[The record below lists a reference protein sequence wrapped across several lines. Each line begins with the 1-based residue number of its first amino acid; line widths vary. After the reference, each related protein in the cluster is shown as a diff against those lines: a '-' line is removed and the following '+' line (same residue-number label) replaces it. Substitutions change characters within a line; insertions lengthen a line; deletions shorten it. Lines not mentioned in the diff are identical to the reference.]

1 MKKILLGQKNRLKA
15 AWKVDFGMYLEGD
28 DEGKILLPARY
39 VPEDLEVGDEIDVFV
54 YLDNEERRVA
64 TTLEPKAMVGDF
76 AYLEVA
82 WVNEFGAFLDWG
94 LMKDLFCPFR
104 EQKKRM
110 EVGRSYIVHVH
121 LDEESYRIMASA
133 KVEKWLENDKLAK
146 EYIPSAEK
154 EDTILS
160 QREKGDLST
169 PPLGE
174 ARRGLLL
181 PGSKVSALVWQKTDL
196 GFKAII
202 DNKYGA
208 LLYDSQLFREIH
220 TGDRVEAY
228 ITKIRPD
235 GKIDIALQ
243 QSGRQHTED
252 FAEKLLHYLQYR
264 GGRCRLG
271 DKSSAEE
278 IKEQFG
284 VSKKT
289 YKRAIGDLY
298 KRRLIT
304 ISEDGIELV

>member
-1 MKKILLGQKNRLKA
+1 MKKILLGQKNLLKA

-28 DEGKILLPARY
+28 EEGKILLPNRY
-39 VPEDLEVGDEIDVFV
+39 VPEGLEVGDEVEVFV

-110 EVGRSYIVHVH
+110 EEGRSYIVHVH

-133 KVEKWLENDKLAK
+133 KVDKWLENDKLK
-146 EYIPSAEK
+146 EEK
-154 EDTILS
+154 LLS
-160 QREKGDLST
+160 VGD
-169 PPLGE
+169 
-174 ARRGLLL
+174 
-181 PGSKVSALVWQKTDL
+181 KVSALIWQKTDL

-208 LLYDSQLFREIH
+208 LLYDSQVFKDIH
-220 TGDRVEAY
+220 TGDMVDAY
-228 ITKIRPD
+228 VTKIRPD
-235 GKIDIALQ
+235 GKIDVALQ
-243 QSGRQHTED
+243 PSGRQHTED
-252 FAEKLLHYLQYR
+252 FAEQLLRYLQYR

-271 DKSSAEE
+271 DKSSAED

-304 ISEDGIELV
+304 INDDGIELV

>member
-1 MKKILLGQKNRLKA
+1 MKKILLGQKNLLKA
-15 AWKVDFGMYLEGD
+15 VWKVDFGMYLEGD
-28 DEGKILLPARY
+28 DEGKILLPTRY
-39 VPEDLEVGDEIDVFV
+39 VPEDLEVGDEIEVFV

-110 EVGRSYIVHVH
+110 ETGRSYIVHVH

-133 KVEKWLENDKLAK
+133 KVEKWLENDTS
-146 EYIPSAEK
+146 P
-154 EDTILS
+154 LS
-160 QREKGDLST
+160 VGD
-169 PPLGE
+169 
-174 ARRGLLL
+174 
-181 PGSKVSALVWQKTDL
+181 KVSALIWQKTDL

-202 DNKYGA
+202 ENKYGA
-208 LLYDSQLFREIH
+208 LLYDSQVFKDIH
-220 TGDRVEAY
+220 TGDRVDAY

-243 QSGRQHTED
+243 PSGRQHTED
-252 FAEKLLHYLQYR
+252 FAEQLLHYLQYR

-304 ISEDGIELV
+304 ITEDGIELV

>member
-1 MKKILLGQKNRLKA
+1 MKKILLGQKNLLKA

-133 KVEKWLENDKLAK
+133 KVEKWLENDTS
-146 EYIPSAEK
+146 P
-154 EDTILS
+154 LS
-160 QREKGDLST
+160 VGD
-169 PPLGE
+169 
-174 ARRGLLL
+174 
-181 PGSKVSALVWQKTDL
+181 KVSALIWQKTDL

-202 DNKYGA
+202 ENKYGA
-208 LLYDSQLFREIH
+208 LLYDSQVFKDIH
-220 TGDRVEAY
+220 TGDRVDAY

-243 QSGRQHTED
+243 PSGRQHTED
-252 FAEKLLHYLQYR
+252 FAEQLLHYLQYR

-304 ISEDGIELV
+304 ISEDGIELA

>member
-1 MKKILLGQKNRLKA
+1 MKKILLGQKNLLKA

-39 VPEDLEVGDEIDVFV
+39 VPEDLEVGDEIEVFV

-110 EVGRSYIVHVH
+110 ETGRSYIVHVH

-133 KVEKWLENDKLAK
+133 KVEKWLENDKLTP
-146 EYIPSAEK
+146 ESIHV
-154 EDTILS
+154 
-160 QREKGDLST
+160 GD
-169 PPLGE
+169 
-174 ARRGLLL
+174 
-181 PGSKVSALVWQKTDL
+181 KVSALIWQKTDL

-202 DNKYGA
+202 ENKYGA
-208 LLYDSQLFREIH
+208 LLYDSQVFKDIH
-220 TGDRVEAY
+220 TGDRVDAY

-243 QSGRQHTED
+243 PSGRQHTED
-252 FAEKLLHYLQYR
+252 FAEQLLHYLQYR

-304 ISEDGIELV
+304 ITEDGIELV

>member
-1 MKKILLGQKNRLKA
+1 MKKILLGQKNLLKA

-28 DEGKILLPARY
+28 EEGKILLPNRY
-39 VPEDLEVGDEIDVFV
+39 VPEGLEVGDEVEVFV

-110 EVGRSYIVHVH
+110 EEGRSYIVHVH

-133 KVEKWLENDKLAK
+133 KVDKWLENDKLK
-146 EYIPSAEK
+146 EEK
-154 EDTILS
+154 LLS
-160 QREKGDLST
+160 VGD
-169 PPLGE
+169 
-174 ARRGLLL
+174 
-181 PGSKVSALVWQKTDL
+181 KVSALIWQKTDL

-208 LLYDSQLFREIH
+208 LLYDSQVFKDIH
-220 TGDRVEAY
+220 TGDRVDAY
-228 ITKIRPD
+228 VTKIRPD

-243 QSGRQHTED
+243 PSGRQHTED
-252 FAEKLLHYLQYR
+252 FAEQLLRYLQYR

-271 DKSSAEE
+271 DKSSAED

-304 ISEDGIELV
+304 INDDGIELV

>member
-133 KVEKWLENDKLAK
+133 KIEKWLENDKLAK
-146 EYIPSAEK
+146 GEVEISSPSG
-154 EDTILS
+154 S
-160 QREKGDLST
+160 LST
-169 PPLGE
+169 VEDEGRGPLSVGQ
-174 ARRGLLL
+174 
-181 PGSKVSALVWQKTDL
+181 KVSALIWQKTDL

-220 TGDRVEAY
+220 TGDKVEAY

-243 QSGRQHTED
+243 QNGRQHTED

>member
-1 MKKILLGQKNRLKA
+1 MKKILLGQKNLLKA

-28 DEGKILLPARY
+28 EEGKILLPTRY
-39 VPEDLEVGDEIDVFV
+39 VPEDLEVGDEIEVFV

-110 EVGRSYIVHVH
+110 ETGHSYIVHVH

-133 KVEKWLENDKLAK
+133 KVEKWLENDKLSEAD
-146 EYIPSAEK
+146 IHV
-154 EDTILS
+154 
-160 QREKGDLST
+160 GDKV
-169 PPLGE
+169 E
-174 ARRGLLL
+174 ALI
-181 PGSKVSALVWQKTDL
+181 WQKTDL

-208 LLYDSQLFREIH
+208 LLYDSQVFKDIH
-220 TGDRVEAY
+220 TGYKVEAY

-243 QSGRQHTED
+243 KSGRQHTED
-252 FAEKLLHYLQYR
+252 FAEQLLRYLQYR

-304 ISEDGIELV
+304 ITEDGIELV

>member
-1 MKKILLGQKNRLKA
+1 MKKILLGQKNLLKA

-28 DEGKILLPARY
+28 EEGKILLPTRY
-39 VPEDLEVGDEIDVFV
+39 VPEDLEVGDEIEVFV

-110 EVGRSYIVHVH
+110 ETGRSYIVHVH

-146 EYIPSAEK
+146 TNGKSDE
-154 EDTILS
+154 EDGPRLHV
-160 QREKGDLST
+160 GDKV
-169 PPLGE
+169 E
-174 ARRGLLL
+174 ALI
-181 PGSKVSALVWQKTDL
+181 WQKTDL

-202 DNKYGA
+202 ENKYGA
-208 LLYDSQLFREIH
+208 LLYDSQVFKDIH
-220 TGDRVEAY
+220 TGDKVEAY

-252 FAEKLLHYLQYR
+252 FAEQLLRYLQYR

-304 ISEDGIELV
+304 ITEDGIELV

>member
-1 MKKILLGQKNRLKA
+1 MKKILLGQKNLLKA

-28 DEGKILLPARY
+28 EEGKILLPNRY
-39 VPEDLEVGDEIDVFV
+39 VPEGLEVGDEVEVFV

-110 EVGRSYIVHVH
+110 EEGRSYIVHVH

-133 KVEKWLENDKLAK
+133 KVEKWLENDKLK
-146 EYIPSAEK
+146 EEK
-154 EDTILS
+154 LLS
-160 QREKGDLST
+160 VGD
-169 PPLGE
+169 
-174 ARRGLLL
+174 
-181 PGSKVSALVWQKTDL
+181 KVSALIWQKTDL

-208 LLYDSQLFREIH
+208 LLYDSQVFKDIH
-220 TGDRVEAY
+220 TGDRVDAY
-228 ITKIRPD
+228 VTKIRPD

-243 QSGRQHTED
+243 PSGRQHTED
-252 FAEKLLHYLQYR
+252 FAEQLLRYLQYR

-271 DKSSAEE
+271 DKSSAED

-304 ISEDGIELV
+304 INDDGIELV

>member
-1 MKKILLGQKNRLKA
+1 MKKILLGQKNLLKA

-28 DEGKILLPARY
+28 EEGKILLPNRY
-39 VPEDLEVGDEIDVFV
+39 VPEGLEVGDEVEVFV

-82 WVNEFGAFLDWG
+82 WVNEFGAFLNWG

-110 EVGRSYIVHVH
+110 EEGRSYIVHVH

-133 KVEKWLENDKLAK
+133 KVEKWLENDKLVK
-146 EYIPSAEK
+146 EKSDTSVSIKKTK
-154 EDTILS
+154 ET
-160 QREKGDLST
+160 DLSD
-169 PPLGE
+169 LSEDYHRLHVGD
-174 ARRGLLL
+174 
-181 PGSKVSALVWQKTDL
+181 KVSALIWQKTDL

-208 LLYDSQLFREIH
+208 LLYDSQVFKDIH
-220 TGDRVEAY
+220 TGDRVDAY
-228 ITKIRPD
+228 VTKIRPD
-235 GKIDIALQ
+235 GKIDVALQ
-243 QSGRQHTED
+243 PSGRQHTED
-252 FAEKLLHYLQYR
+252 FAEQLLRYLQYR

-271 DKSSAEE
+271 DKSSAED

-304 ISEDGIELV
+304 ISDDGIELV

>member
-1 MKKILLGQKNRLKA
+1 MKKILLGQKNLLKA

-28 DEGKILLPARY
+28 EEGKILLPTRY
-39 VPEDLEVGDEIDVFV
+39 VPEDLEVGDEIEVFV

-110 EVGRSYIVHVH
+110 ETGRSYIVHVH

-146 EYIPSAEK
+146 SNEK
-154 EDTILS
+154 SDDEDRPRLHV
-160 QREKGDLST
+160 GDKV
-169 PPLGE
+169 E
-174 ARRGLLL
+174 ALI
-181 PGSKVSALVWQKTDL
+181 WQKTDL

-202 DNKYGA
+202 ENKYGA
-208 LLYDSQLFREIH
+208 LLYDSQVFKDIH
-220 TGDRVEAY
+220 TGDKVEAY

-252 FAEKLLHYLQYR
+252 FAEQLLRYLQYR

-304 ISEDGIELV
+304 ITDDGIELV

>member
-1 MKKILLGQKNRLKA
+1 MKKILLGQKNLLKA

-28 DEGKILLPARY
+28 EEGKILLPTRY
-39 VPEDLEVGDEIDVFV
+39 VPEDLEVGDEIEVFV
-54 YLDNEERRVA
+54 HLDNEERRVA

-110 EVGRSYIVHVH
+110 ETGRSYIVHVH

-146 EYIPSAEK
+146 TNGKSDD
-154 EDTILS
+154 EDRPRLHV
-160 QREKGDLST
+160 GDKV
-169 PPLGE
+169 E
-174 ARRGLLL
+174 ALI
-181 PGSKVSALVWQKTDL
+181 WQKTDL

-202 DNKYGA
+202 ENKYGA
-208 LLYDSQLFREIH
+208 LLYDSQVFKDIH
-220 TGDRVEAY
+220 TGDKVEAY

-252 FAEKLLHYLQYR
+252 FAEQLLRYLQYR

-304 ISEDGIELV
+304 ITDDGIELV

>member
-1 MKKILLGQKNRLKA
+1 MKKILLGQKNLLKA

-28 DEGKILLPARY
+28 EEGKILLPTRY
-39 VPEDLEVGDEIDVFV
+39 VPEDLEVGDEIEVFV

-110 EVGRSYIVHVH
+110 ETGRSYIVHVH

-146 EYIPSAEK
+146 SNEK
-154 EDTILS
+154 SDEEDRPRLHV
-160 QREKGDLST
+160 GDKV
-169 PPLGE
+169 E
-174 ARRGLLL
+174 ALI
-181 PGSKVSALVWQKTDL
+181 WQKTDL

-202 DNKYGA
+202 ENKYGT
-208 LLYDSQLFREIH
+208 LLYDSQVFKDIH
-220 TGDRVEAY
+220 TGDKVEAY

-252 FAEKLLHYLQYR
+252 FAEQLLRYLQYR

-304 ISEDGIELV
+304 ITDDGIELV

>member
-1 MKKILLGQKNRLKA
+1 MKRILLGQKNLLKA

-28 DEGKILLPARY
+28 EEGKILLPNRY
-39 VPEDLEVGDEIDVFV
+39 VPEGLEVGDEIEVFV

-110 EVGRSYIVHVH
+110 ETGRSYIVHVH
-121 LDEESYRIMASA
+121 MDDESYRLMASA
-133 KVEKWLENDKLAK
+133 KVEKWLENDKLK
-146 EYIPSAEK
+146 ENADIHV
-154 EDTILS
+154 
-160 QREKGDLST
+160 GDKI
-169 PPLGE
+169 E
-174 ARRGLLL
+174 ALI
-181 PGSKVSALVWQKTDL
+181 WQKTDL
-196 GFKAII
+196 GFKAIV
-202 DNKYGA
+202 NGKYGA
-208 LLYDSQLFREIH
+208 LLYDSQVFKDIH
-220 TGDRVEAY
+220 TGDKVDAY

-252 FAEKLLHYLQYR
+252 FAEQLLRYLQYR

-278 IKEQFG
+278 IKAQFG

-304 ISEDGIELV
+304 INDDGIELV

>member
-1 MKKILLGQKNRLKA
+1 MKKILLGQKNLLKA

-28 DEGKILLPARY
+28 EEGKILLPTRY
-39 VPEDLEVGDEIDVFV
+39 VPEDLEVGDEIEVFV

-110 EVGRSYIVHVH
+110 ETGRSYIVHVH

-133 KVEKWLENDKLAK
+133 KVEKWLENDKLT
-146 EYIPSAEK
+146 P
-154 EDTILS
+154 DTLS
-160 QREKGDLST
+160 VGD
-169 PPLGE
+169 
-174 ARRGLLL
+174 
-181 PGSKVSALVWQKTDL
+181 KVSALIWQKTDL

-202 DNKYGA
+202 ENKYGA
-208 LLYDSQLFREIH
+208 LLYDSQVFKDIH
-220 TGDRVEAY
+220 TGDRVDAY

-243 QSGRQHTED
+243 PSGRQHTED
-252 FAEKLLHYLQYR
+252 FAEQLLHYLQYR

-304 ISEDGIELV
+304 ITEDGIELV